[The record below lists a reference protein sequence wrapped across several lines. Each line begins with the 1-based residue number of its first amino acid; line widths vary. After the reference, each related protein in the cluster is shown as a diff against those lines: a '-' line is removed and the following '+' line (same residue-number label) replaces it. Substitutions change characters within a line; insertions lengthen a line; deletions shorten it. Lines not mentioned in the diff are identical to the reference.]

1 APGSPRNAYRA
12 PPKNP
17 RGICLTN
24 APATLTISL
33 VPQPGFSVVGRHRE
47 STCGTFS
54 LRPQPP
60 SSRRPTPPPASSP
73 APPPARRSGKCFQ
86 AVPVVRPITG
96 TGHLTRPAG
105 AASAAQFLAR
115 EQSMPSNQSRP
126 VLEAL
131 EDRLV
136 PASFPIFGAVPVRF
150 TSVLA
155 APAPPAAVI
164 HGPPIDGLGTSF
176 LGDAAAKDAG
186 IPVPGLSGFADA
198 NLIASG
204 QSGTAGTG
212 TTTPNL
218 GSISLLG
225 VGFLDAGI
233 SGPVTIQQPR
243 VTQTPG
249 LQNFGPVF
257 ADARL
262 TGPPVVNPG
271 PALKPG
277 LDG

>member
-1 APGSPRNAYRA
+1 
-12 PPKNP
+12 
-17 RGICLTN
+17 
-24 APATLTISL
+24 
-33 VPQPGFSVVGRHRE
+33 
-47 STCGTFS
+47 
-54 LRPQPP
+54 
-60 SSRRPTPPPASSP
+60 
-73 APPPARRSGKCFQ
+73 
-86 AVPVVRPITG
+86 
-96 TGHLTRPAG
+96 
-105 AASAAQFLAR
+105 
-115 EQSMPSNQSRP
+115 MPSNHSRL

-136 PASFPIFGAVPVRF
+136 PASFPIFGGVPVRF

-204 QSGTAGTG
+204 QTSTGGTAGNG
-212 TTTPNL
+212 TSTPNL
-218 GSISLLG
+218 GSISPLG

-277 LDG
+277 LDGFLASLAASGLPVDLLPVRPAA